1 MTHWKKLTNPEYLGA
16 YSIEDGRDLVLTI
29 KSVGIE
35 KVVGADGKKEDCV
48 VCHWV
53 ENAKPMILNSTN
65 MKMITKL
72 LNTPYIEQWAGHKIQ
87 IGVEKV
93 KAFGDVVDAL
103 RVRKSLPKDKTI
115 LCERCGKPIMA
126 AFNMTAEQFAAYT
139 KKNTGT
145 SVCAACAK
153 QISEE
158 RRKKAEAA
166 QEAPEVLDDATD
178 EG

>member
-1 MTHWKKLTNPEYLGA
+1 MTHWKKLTNPDYLGA
-16 YSIEDGRDLVLTI
+16 YSIEDGQDLVLTI
-29 KSVGIE
+29 KSVGVE

-48 VCHWV
+48 VCHWA

-72 LNTPYIEQWAGHKIQ
+72 LDTPYIENWAGHKIQ
-87 IGVEKV
+87 IGVERV

-139 KKNTGT
+139 KKNTGA

-153 QISEE
+153 QIAEE
-158 RRKKAEAA
+158 RKKAEAA
-166 QEAPEVLDDATD
+166 SADALEVTGVATD